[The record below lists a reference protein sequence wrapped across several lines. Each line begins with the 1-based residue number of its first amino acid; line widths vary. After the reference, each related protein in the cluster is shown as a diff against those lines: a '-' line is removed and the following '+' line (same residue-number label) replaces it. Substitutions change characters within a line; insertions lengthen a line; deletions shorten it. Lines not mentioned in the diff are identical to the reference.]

1 MSAGL
6 SRVLHGSR
14 SLRPFIRV
22 QSTREIGE
30 RSAEQRPVRPVPY
43 PAPNC
48 DSDDRGGKRKRSGA
62 GR

>member
-14 SLRPFIRV
+14 SLRSFIRV
-22 QSTREIGE
+22 QPSREIGE
-30 RSAEQRPVRPVPY
+30 RSAEQRPVPY

-48 DSDDRGGKRKRSGA
+48 DSDDGGGKRKRSGA